1 MIDFCSKLGLK
12 LPRHRIASAGAVIDH
27 IPETRPRMKP
37 TMNVARGNLF
47 ALLLYGSL
55 MSLAL
60 LSGCAQTGSGSSS
73 ELKDKI
79 TESDEPDDARRAR
92 VRLELASAYFSRGQM
107 NVALDEVKLALAAD
121 PTLGPA
127 FGLRGLIYASMGEHA
142 LAEDSVRRA
151 LQINPRDIDVM
162 QNFGWYLCQRQRYPE
177 ADRLF
182 KEVLAMP
189 LNEEVS
195 RTLLTHGICLA
206 RAGDLEKAEATL
218 KQAYELDIGNASI
231 AVNLAEVLYRRGD
244 FESARFQMRR
254 INAVREVSNA
264 QTLWLAIRIEN
275 KLRNTQGI
283 ETLGKQLRDRFPN
296 SREAN
301 ALASGRFDD

>member
-1 MIDFCSKLGLK
+1 MIDFCSQLGLNAQQ
-12 LPRHRIASAGAVIDH
+12 HRIALADAVNNGA
-27 IPETRPRMKP
+27 PECRQRLKP
-37 TMNVARGNLF
+37 TMETARGVLC
-47 ALLLYGSL
+47 ALLLCSAL
-55 MSLAL
+55 MPL
-60 LSGCAQTGSGSSS
+60 LSGCAQTGSPS

-79 TESDEPDDARRAR
+79 TESDEPDAARRAR

-127 FGLRGLIYASMGEHA
+127 FGLRGLIYASMGDHA
-142 LAEDSVRRA
+142 LAEDSFRRA
-151 LQINPRDIDVM
+151 LQINPRDIDAM
-162 QNFGWYLCQRQRYPE
+162 QNFGWYLCQRQRYSE

-182 KEVLAMP
+182 KDVLTMP
-189 LNEEVS
+189 LNDAVS
-195 RTLLTHGICLA
+195 RTLLTQGICLA
-206 RAGDLEKAEATL
+206 RAGDLEKAETTL
-218 KQAYELDIGNASI
+218 KQAYELDVGNASI

-244 FESARFQMRR
+244 YEGARFQMRR

-275 KLRNTQGI
+275 KIGNKQGI